1 MTALE
6 TPDDYVVLENEVSN
20 LLWQWILWKKLFLD
34 EQTVDTLNQCA
45 PSAFATIQESLLD
58 GIFII
63 LFRLIAD
70 KNGKSLTIKSLVT
83 QTTEPEVNKQLS
95 ESHQRLQHMVLDVVT
110 HRHKRI
116 AHLDESTAHCHKRK
130 IPAKVLPQVTI
141 RDIDLILSEL
151 QQFMN
156 AVSRARDGS
165 VNLNWEVVADGDGDD
180 LLICLRDGLRYDHLR
195 RLVDMGTS
203 PLEIIQEIKT
213 SSSAG

>member
-95 ESHQRLQHMVLDVVT
+95 ESHQRLNTWFWM
-110 HRHKRI
+110 
-116 AHLDESTAHCHKRK
+116 
-130 IPAKVLPQVTI
+130 
-141 RDIDLILSEL
+141 
-151 QQFMN
+151 
-156 AVSRARDGS
+156 
-165 VNLNWEVVADGDGDD
+165 W
-180 LLICLRDGLRYDHLR
+180 LLIDTNELHILTRALHIVTSEKYQR
-195 RLVDMGTS
+195 RFCHRS
-203 PLEIIQEIKT
+203 QFAIST
-213 SSSAG
+213 SSCRSFNSS